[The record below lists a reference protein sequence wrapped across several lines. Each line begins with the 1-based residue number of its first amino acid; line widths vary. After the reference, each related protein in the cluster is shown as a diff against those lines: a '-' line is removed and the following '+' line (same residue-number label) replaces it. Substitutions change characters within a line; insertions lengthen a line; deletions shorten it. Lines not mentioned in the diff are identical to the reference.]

1 MQILSTSPLVSIV
14 SRWNLSSDHRHNGHK
29 LNFPIEK
36 RVVIYYTCCLSFSHF
51 QLYAI
56 EFILL
61 YFTQHLITLLLSA
74 FQQHNMWGVAFLFLF
89 KAFFLCVVV
98 VYTFVPQ
105 AMKKV
110 AFSPRALFLDFSSL
124 PFLTGEG
131 LKSDGVPLLLVCP
144 WRCNTS
150 SRLFLTSAGI
160 LQSVCVCVVMLCCI
174 HEKGFRKPPKV
185 FMFKRATH
193 IKTASVS
200 LTECSSF
207 HQPVFGQD
215 RTPRWHASPIYEGLV
230 ILDSSARRSAAGG
243 YKHGVSVPLHS
254 CPSTYPL
261 VW

>member
-89 KAFFLCVVV
+89 KAFFFCVVV

-131 LKSDGVPLLLVCP
+131 LKSDGVPLLLICP
-144 WRCNTS
+144 WLCNTS

-160 LQSVCVCVVMLCCI
+160 LQSVCVCCHAMLHTWKRLQKTPQSVHVQKGHPHKNSVCLTDWVQLFPPACVWSRQNPPLTCEPNLRGAC
-174 HEKGFRKPPKV
+174 HPRQLCSEK
-185 FMFKRATH
+185 
-193 IKTASVS
+193 
-200 LTECSSF
+200 C
-207 HQPVFGQD
+207 
-215 RTPRWHASPIYEGLV
+215 RWRI
-230 ILDSSARRSAAGG
+230 
-243 YKHGVSVPLHS
+243 
-254 CPSTYPL
+254 
-261 VW
+261 

>member
-89 KAFFLCVVV
+89 KAFFFLCVVV

-144 WRCNTS
+144 WLCNTS

-160 LQSVCVCVVMLCCI
+160 LQSVCVCCHAMLHTWKRLQKTPQSVHVQKGHPHKNSVCLTDWVQLFPPACVWSRQNPPLTCEPNLRGAC
-174 HEKGFRKPPKV
+174 HPRQLCSEK
-185 FMFKRATH
+185 
-193 IKTASVS
+193 
-200 LTECSSF
+200 C
-207 HQPVFGQD
+207 
-215 RTPRWHASPIYEGLV
+215 RWRI
-230 ILDSSARRSAAGG
+230 
-243 YKHGVSVPLHS
+243 
-254 CPSTYPL
+254 
-261 VW
+261 

>member
-131 LKSDGVPLLLVCP
+131 LKSDGVPLLLICP
-144 WRCNTS
+144 WLCNTS

-160 LQSVCVCVVMLCCI
+160 LQSVCVCCHAMLHTWKRLQKTPQSVHVQKGHPHKNSICLTDWVQLFPPACVWSRQNPPLTCEPNLRGAC
-174 HEKGFRKPPKV
+174 HPRQLCSEK
-185 FMFKRATH
+185 
-193 IKTASVS
+193 
-200 LTECSSF
+200 C
-207 HQPVFGQD
+207 
-215 RTPRWHASPIYEGLV
+215 RWRI
-230 ILDSSARRSAAGG
+230 
-243 YKHGVSVPLHS
+243 
-254 CPSTYPL
+254 
-261 VW
+261 

>member
-14 SRWNLSSDHRHNGHK
+14 SRWNLLSDHRHNGHK

-89 KAFFLCVVV
+89 KAFFVCVVV

-144 WRCNTS
+144 WLCNTS

-160 LQSVCVCVVMLCCI
+160 LQSVCVCCHAMLHTWKRLQKTPQSVHVQKGHPHKNSVCLTDWVQLFPPACVWSRQNPPLTCEPNLRGAC
-174 HEKGFRKPPKV
+174 HPRQLCSEK
-185 FMFKRATH
+185 
-193 IKTASVS
+193 
-200 LTECSSF
+200 C
-207 HQPVFGQD
+207 
-215 RTPRWHASPIYEGLV
+215 RWRI
-230 ILDSSARRSAAGG
+230 
-243 YKHGVSVPLHS
+243 
-254 CPSTYPL
+254 
-261 VW
+261 

>member
-105 AMKKV
+105 ATKKV

-144 WRCNTS
+144 WLCNTS

-160 LQSVCVCVVMLCCI
+160 LQSVCVCCHAMLHTWKRLQKTPQSVHVQKGHPHKNSVCLTDWVQLFPPACVWSRQNPPLTCEPNLRGAC
-174 HEKGFRKPPKV
+174 HPRQLCSEK
-185 FMFKRATH
+185 
-193 IKTASVS
+193 
-200 LTECSSF
+200 C
-207 HQPVFGQD
+207 
-215 RTPRWHASPIYEGLV
+215 RWRI
-230 ILDSSARRSAAGG
+230 
-243 YKHGVSVPLHS
+243 
-254 CPSTYPL
+254 
-261 VW
+261 

>member
-144 WRCNTS
+144 WLCNTS

-160 LQSVCVCVVMLCCI
+160 LQSVCVCCHAMLHTWKRLQKTPQSVHVQKGHPHKNSVCLTDWVQLFPPACVWSRQNPPLTCEPNLRGAC
-174 HEKGFRKPPKV
+174 HPRQLCSEK
-185 FMFKRATH
+185 
-193 IKTASVS
+193 
-200 LTECSSF
+200 C
-207 HQPVFGQD
+207 
-215 RTPRWHASPIYEGLV
+215 RWRI
-230 ILDSSARRSAAGG
+230 
-243 YKHGVSVPLHS
+243 
-254 CPSTYPL
+254 
-261 VW
+261 

>member
-89 KAFFLCVVV
+89 KAFFCVCCCCL
-98 VYTFVPQ
+98 YFCSSGHEEGCILTQ
-105 AMKKV
+105 
-110 AFSPRALFLDFSSL
+110 SSL
-124 PFLTGEG
+124 PGFLTGEG

-144 WRCNTS
+144 WLCNTS

-160 LQSVCVCVVMLCCI
+160 LQSVCVCCHAMLHTWKRLQKTPQSVHVQKGHPHKNSVCLTDWVQLFPPACVWSRQNPPLTCEPNLRGAC
-174 HEKGFRKPPKV
+174 HPRQLCSEK
-185 FMFKRATH
+185 
-193 IKTASVS
+193 
-200 LTECSSF
+200 C
-207 HQPVFGQD
+207 
-215 RTPRWHASPIYEGLV
+215 RWRI
-230 ILDSSARRSAAGG
+230 
-243 YKHGVSVPLHS
+243 
-254 CPSTYPL
+254 
-261 VW
+261 

>member
-89 KAFFLCVVV
+89 KAFFCVCCCCL
-98 VYTFVPQ
+98 YFCSSGHEEGCILTQ
-105 AMKKV
+105 
-110 AFSPRALFLDFSSL
+110 SSL
-124 PFLTGEG
+124 PGFLFSPFLTG

-144 WRCNTS
+144 WLCNTS

-160 LQSVCVCVVMLCCI
+160 LQSVCVCCHAMLHTWKRLQKTPQSVHVQKGHPHKNSVCLTDWVQLFPPACVWSRQNPPLTCEPNLRGAC
-174 HEKGFRKPPKV
+174 HPRQLCSEK
-185 FMFKRATH
+185 
-193 IKTASVS
+193 
-200 LTECSSF
+200 C
-207 HQPVFGQD
+207 
-215 RTPRWHASPIYEGLV
+215 RWRI
-230 ILDSSARRSAAGG
+230 
-243 YKHGVSVPLHS
+243 
-254 CPSTYPL
+254 
-261 VW
+261 

>member
-74 FQQHNMWGVAFLFLF
+74 FQQHNMWVAFLFLF

-144 WRCNTS
+144 WLCNTS

-160 LQSVCVCVVMLCCI
+160 LQSVCVCCHAMLHTWKRLQKTPQSVHVQKGHPHKNSVCLTDWVQLFPPACVWSRQNPPLTCEPNLRGAC
-174 HEKGFRKPPKV
+174 HPRQLCSEK
-185 FMFKRATH
+185 
-193 IKTASVS
+193 
-200 LTECSSF
+200 C
-207 HQPVFGQD
+207 
-215 RTPRWHASPIYEGLV
+215 RWRI
-230 ILDSSARRSAAGG
+230 
-243 YKHGVSVPLHS
+243 
-254 CPSTYPL
+254 
-261 VW
+261 

>member
-89 KAFFLCVVV
+89 KAFFFLCVVVV

-144 WRCNTS
+144 WLCNTS

-160 LQSVCVCVVMLCCI
+160 LQSVCVCCHAMLHTWKRLQKTPQSVHVQKGHPHKNSVCLTDWVQLFPPACVWSRQNPPLTCEPNLRGAC
-174 HEKGFRKPPKV
+174 HPRQLCSEK
-185 FMFKRATH
+185 
-193 IKTASVS
+193 
-200 LTECSSF
+200 C
-207 HQPVFGQD
+207 
-215 RTPRWHASPIYEGLV
+215 RWRI
-230 ILDSSARRSAAGG
+230 
-243 YKHGVSVPLHS
+243 
-254 CPSTYPL
+254 
-261 VW
+261 

>member
-14 SRWNLSSDHRHNGHK
+14 SRWNVSSDHRHNGHK

-89 KAFFLCVVV
+89 KAFFVCVVV

-131 LKSDGVPLLLVCP
+131 LKSDGVPLLLICP
-144 WRCNTS
+144 WLCNTS

-160 LQSVCVCVVMLCCI
+160 LQSVCVCCHAMLHTWKRLQKTPQSVHVQKGHPHKNSVCLTDWVQLFPPACVWSRQNPPLTCEPNLRGAC
-174 HEKGFRKPPKV
+174 HPRQLCSEK
-185 FMFKRATH
+185 
-193 IKTASVS
+193 
-200 LTECSSF
+200 C
-207 HQPVFGQD
+207 
-215 RTPRWHASPIYEGLV
+215 RWRI
-230 ILDSSARRSAAGG
+230 
-243 YKHGVSVPLHS
+243 
-254 CPSTYPL
+254 
-261 VW
+261 

>member
-144 WRCNTS
+144 WLCNTS
-150 SRLFLTSAGI
+150 SRLFLTSTGI
-160 LQSVCVCVVMLCCI
+160 LQSVCVCCHAMLHTWKRLQKTPQSVHVQKGHPHKNSVCLTDWVQLFPPACVWSRQNPPLTCEPNLRGAC
-174 HEKGFRKPPKV
+174 HPRQLCSEK
-185 FMFKRATH
+185 
-193 IKTASVS
+193 
-200 LTECSSF
+200 C
-207 HQPVFGQD
+207 
-215 RTPRWHASPIYEGLV
+215 RWRI
-230 ILDSSARRSAAGG
+230 
-243 YKHGVSVPLHS
+243 
-254 CPSTYPL
+254 
-261 VW
+261 

>member
-14 SRWNLSSDHRHNGHK
+14 SRWNLLSDHRHNGHK

-89 KAFFLCVVV
+89 KAFFFLCVVVV

-144 WRCNTS
+144 WLCNTS

-160 LQSVCVCVVMLCCI
+160 LQSVCVCCHAMLHTWKRLQKTPQSVHVQKGHPHKNSVCLTDWVQLFPPACVWSRQNPPLTCEPNLRGAC
-174 HEKGFRKPPKV
+174 HPRQLCSEK
-185 FMFKRATH
+185 
-193 IKTASVS
+193 
-200 LTECSSF
+200 C
-207 HQPVFGQD
+207 
-215 RTPRWHASPIYEGLV
+215 RWRI
-230 ILDSSARRSAAGG
+230 
-243 YKHGVSVPLHS
+243 
-254 CPSTYPL
+254 
-261 VW
+261 

>member
-98 VYTFVPQ
+98 VVYTFVPQ

-144 WRCNTS
+144 WLCSTS

-160 LQSVCVCVVMLCCI
+160 LQPVCVCCHAMLHTWKRLQKTPQSVHVQKGHPHKNSVCLTDWVQLFPPACVWSRQNPPLTCEPNLRGAC
-174 HEKGFRKPPKV
+174 HPRQLCSEK
-185 FMFKRATH
+185 
-193 IKTASVS
+193 
-200 LTECSSF
+200 C
-207 HQPVFGQD
+207 
-215 RTPRWHASPIYEGLV
+215 RWRI
-230 ILDSSARRSAAGG
+230 
-243 YKHGVSVPLHS
+243 
-254 CPSTYPL
+254 
-261 VW
+261 

>member
-36 RVVIYYTCCLSFSHF
+36 RVVVYYTCCLSFSHF

-89 KAFFLCVVV
+89 KAFFVCVVV

-144 WRCNTS
+144 WLCSTS

-160 LQSVCVCVVMLCCI
+160 LQSVCVCCHAMLHTWKRLQKTPQSVHVQKGHPHKNSVCLTDWVQLFPPACVWSRQNPPLTCEPNLRGAC
-174 HEKGFRKPPKV
+174 HPRQLCSEK
-185 FMFKRATH
+185 
-193 IKTASVS
+193 
-200 LTECSSF
+200 C
-207 HQPVFGQD
+207 
-215 RTPRWHASPIYEGLV
+215 RWRI
-230 ILDSSARRSAAGG
+230 
-243 YKHGVSVPLHS
+243 
-254 CPSTYPL
+254 
-261 VW
+261 

>member
-144 WRCNTS
+144 WLCNTS

-160 LQSVCVCVVMLCCI
+160 LQSVCVCCHAMLHTWKRLQKTPQSVHVQKGHPHKNSVCLTDWVQLFPPACVWSRQNPPLTCEPNLRGAC
-174 HEKGFRKPPKV
+174 HPRQLCSEK
-185 FMFKRATH
+185 
-193 IKTASVS
+193 
-200 LTECSSF
+200 C
-207 HQPVFGQD
+207 
-215 RTPRWHASPIYEGLV
+215 RWRL
-230 ILDSSARRSAAGG
+230 
-243 YKHGVSVPLHS
+243 
-254 CPSTYPL
+254 
-261 VW
+261 

>member
-14 SRWNLSSDHRHNGHK
+14 SRWNLSSDHCHNGHK

-144 WRCNTS
+144 WLCNTS

-160 LQSVCVCVVMLCCI
+160 LQSVCVCCHAMLHTWKRLQKTPQSVHVQKGHPHKNSVCLTDWVQLFPPACVWSRQNPPLTCEPNLRGAC
-174 HEKGFRKPPKV
+174 HPRQLCSEK
-185 FMFKRATH
+185 
-193 IKTASVS
+193 
-200 LTECSSF
+200 C
-207 HQPVFGQD
+207 
-215 RTPRWHASPIYEGLV
+215 RWRI
-230 ILDSSARRSAAGG
+230 
-243 YKHGVSVPLHS
+243 
-254 CPSTYPL
+254 
-261 VW
+261 

>member
-89 KAFFLCVVV
+89 KAFFVCVVV

-144 WRCNTS
+144 WLCNTS

-160 LQSVCVCVVMLCCI
+160 LQSVCVCCHAMLHTWKRLQKTPQSVHVQKGHPHKNSVCLTDWVQLFPPACVWSRQNPPLTCEPNLRGAC
-174 HEKGFRKPPKV
+174 HPRQLCSEK
-185 FMFKRATH
+185 
-193 IKTASVS
+193 
-200 LTECSSF
+200 C
-207 HQPVFGQD
+207 
-215 RTPRWHASPIYEGLV
+215 RWRI
-230 ILDSSARRSAAGG
+230 
-243 YKHGVSVPLHS
+243 
-254 CPSTYPL
+254 
-261 VW
+261 

>member
-14 SRWNLSSDHRHNGHK
+14 SRWNLSSDHCHNGHK

-89 KAFFLCVVV
+89 KAFFVCVVV

-144 WRCNTS
+144 WLCNTS

-160 LQSVCVCVVMLCCI
+160 LQSVCVCCHAMLHTWKRLQKTPQSVHVQKGHPHKNSVCLTDWVQLFPPACVWSRQNPPLTCEPNLRGAC
-174 HEKGFRKPPKV
+174 HPRQLCSEKCHWR
-185 FMFKRATH
+185 
-193 IKTASVS
+193 I
-200 LTECSSF
+200 
-207 HQPVFGQD
+207 
-215 RTPRWHASPIYEGLV
+215 
-230 ILDSSARRSAAGG
+230 
-243 YKHGVSVPLHS
+243 
-254 CPSTYPL
+254 
-261 VW
+261 

>member
-14 SRWNLSSDHRHNGHK
+14 SRWNLSSDHFHNGHK

-144 WRCNTS
+144 WLCNTTF
-150 SRLFLTSAGI
+150 RLFLTSAGI
-160 LQSVCVCVVMLCCI
+160 LQSVCVCCHAMLHTWKRLQKTPQSVHVQKGHPHKNSVCLTDWVQLFPPACVWSRQNPPLTCEPNLRGAC
-174 HEKGFRKPPKV
+174 HPRQLCSEK
-185 FMFKRATH
+185 
-193 IKTASVS
+193 
-200 LTECSSF
+200 C
-207 HQPVFGQD
+207 
-215 RTPRWHASPIYEGLV
+215 RWRI
-230 ILDSSARRSAAGG
+230 
-243 YKHGVSVPLHS
+243 
-254 CPSTYPL
+254 
-261 VW
+261 